1 VEYERFAKDVCVDT
15 LNTGTDEKGS
25 FTTRAIDQIMFTV
38 CFSHLLILSLIL
50 VKCLIMCVSNMFRI
64 TKRVTVSSDSSK

>member
-38 CFSHLLILSLIL
+38 CFSQLLILS
-50 VKCLIMCVSNMFRI
+50 F
-64 TKRVTVSSDSSK
+64 